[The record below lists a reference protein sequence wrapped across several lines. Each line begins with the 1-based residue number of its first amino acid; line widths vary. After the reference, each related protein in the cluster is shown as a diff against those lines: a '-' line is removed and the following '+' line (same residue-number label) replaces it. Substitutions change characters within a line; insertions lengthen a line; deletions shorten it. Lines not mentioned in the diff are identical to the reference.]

1 MRVIF
6 EGGADFASAIACG
19 RTSANAGESRS
30 GRKRLRFI
38 GRRLRGALTP
48 QAVPGVF
55 LVPLRRPF
63 EEASPRLQVRLPR
76 FLVQRDSEPRS
87 VRNLDV
93 SAIDNGLL
101 HSFHEVTPPRHIDAV
116 ILKGQ
121 EVLRGGCAM

>member
-48 QAVPGVF
+48 QAVPGVL
-55 LVPLRRPF
+55 LVPLRRRF
-63 EEASPRLQVRLPR
+63 EEASPRLQVRLHG

-87 VRNLDV
+87 VRNLDI
-93 SAIDNGLL
+93 SAIYNGRL
-101 HSFHEVTPPRHIDAV
+101 HSFNQVTPQSHIDAV
-116 ILKGQ
+116 TLTRQ
-121 EVLRGGCAM
+121 EVLLGGH